1 MKSELEIQQRRDAL
15 RLEAQKISSQI
26 DEVNVKLKQIPEGM
40 NHEHLRR
47 PIIKEIEGLRVL
59 LGFMNSR
66 WAEMLWVLDE

>member
-1 MKSELEIQQRRDAL
+1 MKSELEIQQRRDTL
-15 RLEAQKISSQI
+15 RLEVQKISSQI

>member
-1 MKSELEIQQRRDAL
+1 MKSELEIQQRRDNL